1 MQAVILAAGMGKR
14 LGELTKN
21 NTKCMIKVNGITLI
35 ERVLTQLSSFPLKR
49 VIIVI
54 GYKGEELRNFLG
66 NTYNGLAIEYIENKI
81 YDKTNNIYSLSLA
94 KEELQK
100 DDTLLIESDLIF
112 EDSLFRL
119 ILDNPYPNLALVDK
133 YETWMDGTMVRLDDE
148 NNIVNFIPKK
158 AFKYS
163 DAGQYYKTTNVYKFS
178 KEFLTTHYVP
188 FLEAYTK
195 ALGNNE
201 YYEQVLRV
209 ITLLDNCDL
218 KALPLTGQKWYEIDD
233 IQDLDIAESLFA
245 PSGKQVSLYQ
255 KRFGGYWRFPNLL
268 DFCYLVNPYFP
279 TRRMR
284 EEMKANFDILLTEYP
299 SGMNVNSLLI
309 AKYFGIK
316 QRFACVGNGAAEL
329 IKSLMEKLGGNI
341 GVVFPTFEEYPNR
354 LDNQTV
360 IPYVPDNKDFTYT
373 VEELQAFFEDK
384 PISSL
389 LLINPDNPSGNFISM
404 PDMQN
409 LIMWTQRKNIRLI
422 IDESFVDF
430 STEGKLNSLLSN
442 DILEKNEHLIV
453 IKSIS
458 KSYGVP
464 GLRLGVLATSD
475 TGLIDSIKKD
485 VAIWNINSFAEFYM
499 QIFGKYEDDYQRAC
513 KKFVAERERFWGL
526 LQQIPY
532 LRVIPS
538 QANYFLCEIISDYS
552 AGELTRLLLERYNI
566 LIKDC
571 SAKAAFNSRNY
582 IRIAVRGE
590 KDNNRLIDALSA
602 INNRV

>member
-35 ERVLTQLSSFPLKR
+35 ERVLTQLSSLPLTR
-49 VIIVI
+49 IIIVI
-54 GYKGEELRNFLG
+54 GYKGEELRAFLG

-163 DAGQYYKTTNVYKFS
+163 DAEQYYKTTNVYKFS

-233 IQDLDIAESLFA
+233 VQDLDIAESLFA

-329 IKSLMEKLGGNI
+329 IKSLMEKLSGNI

-354 LDNQTV
+354 LDNRTV
-360 IPYVPDNKDFTYT
+360 IPYVPNNKDFTYT

-384 PISSL
+384 PVSSL
-389 LLINPDNPSGNFISM
+389 LLINPDNPSGNYISKV
-404 PDMQN
+404 DVVH
-409 LIMWTQRKNIRLI
+409 LAKWCKDKKVTLVV
-422 IDESFVDF
+422 DESFVDF
-430 STEGKLNSLLSN
+430 SEQSVDNTLLTN
-442 DILEKNEHLIV
+442 EILEENPNLV
-453 IKSIS
+453 VVKSIS

-464 GLRLGVLATSD
+464 GLRLGILASSNLL
-475 TGLIDSIKKD
+475 LIDRVRKN
-485 VAIWNINSFAEFYM
+485 VPIWNINSFAEFYM
-499 QIFGKYEDDYQRAC
+499 QIFNKYEQDYKQAC
-513 KKFVAERERFWGL
+513 RLFIRERDRFYVD
-526 LQQIPY
+526 LQQIGY

-538 QANYFLCEIISDYS
+538 QANYFLCEVISKYS
-552 AGELTRLLLERYNI
+552 SKELTELLLNEYNI

-571 SAKAAFNSRNY
+571 GTKKAFRNGEY
-582 IRIAVRGE
+582 IRIAVRSIL
-590 KDNNRLIDALSA
+590 DNQRLIDALKEL
-602 INNRV
+602 